1 MIFFFSKP
9 ARCGH
14 TQSALGT
21 YLYRAHKTPHTVLLC
36 ARISREKCQMSR
48 TESRMFSINYF
59 RKKIKTRRN
68 AYTEKTRLKHIC
80 AVTRGSSESAPSAPP
95 MAHDA
100 PAGATVPRRSEHG
113 RSRDTSALPP
123 PQSNS
128 MASIPECAWPL
139 WSLGDLGSGRE
150 PARTFPC
157 EPSSSAARMT
167 LSRSLGAQ
175 IRPCDREGEVEV
187 ERERWREVEARAA

>member
-1 MIFFFSKP
+1 VIFFFSKP

-95 MAHDA
+95 HGTRRTSRSHGSTEVGARSLQGHLRS
-100 PAGATVPRRSEHG
+100 PAASVELDGVHPGVCVATVVSRRS
-113 RSRDTSALPP
+113 R
-123 PQSNS
+123 
-128 MASIPECAWPL
+128 
-139 WSLGDLGSGRE
+139 
-150 PARTFPC
+150 
-157 EPSSSAARMT
+157 
-167 LSRSLGAQ
+167 LGA
-175 IRPCDREGEVEV
+175 
-187 ERERWREVEARAA
+187 RAGTHLPV